1 MTPLVREDRKR
12 VVLAG
17 VFGREKPERNKSEIY
32 SYKYN
37 GNLYERLYVC

>member
-1 MTPLVREDRKR
+1 MPPLVREDRKR
-12 VVLAG
+12 VVLAS

-37 GNLYERLYVC
+37 GNLYEWLYVC